1 MLYTWKYID
10 FESVE
15 IYTTKEDNE
24 NAYDTIGQIV
34 EQLIKENIKNF
45 RVCQ

>member
-15 IYTTKEDNE
+15 IYTIQEDNE
-24 NAYDTIGQIV
+24 NAYDTISQIV
-34 EQLIKENIKNF
+34 EQLVKENIKTF